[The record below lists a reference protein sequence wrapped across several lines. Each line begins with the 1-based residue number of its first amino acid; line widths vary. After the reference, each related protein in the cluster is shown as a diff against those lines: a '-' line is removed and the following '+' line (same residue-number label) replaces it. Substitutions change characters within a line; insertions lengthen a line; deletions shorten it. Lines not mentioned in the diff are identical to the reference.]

1 METVSNSA
9 RTEILAAVRVRY
21 GRASRLEKG
30 RIFGEFGAVACY
42 QRKSAIRLLNP
53 RTVERGKTVVERA
66 PVYGAADFDP
76 KKRGGFDA
84 DRLHRP
90 SSDVPRITHGPT
102 PSDEKTVSPL
112 TGQPN
117 RAARPAGGL

>member
-21 GRASRLEKG
+21 GQASRLEKG

-66 PVYGAADFDP
+66 PSTARLISTP
-76 KKRGGFDA
+76 KNGVASMRTGFTDHRLTCRG
-84 DRLHRP
+84 
-90 SSDVPRITHGPT
+90 
-102 PSDEKTVSPL
+102 
-112 TGQPN
+112 
-117 RAARPAGGL
+117 